1 MSDRTSQAFA
11 ARLEELSSVALRS
24 GAAAPAIAGL
34 LEAASLAAL
43 HAVAL
48 DLLCGAA
55 PVPVP
60 VPEVRNV
67 AADRPVMRLL
77 DAA

>member
-55 PVPVP
+55 RVP

>member
-1 MSDRTSQAFA
+1 MSDRIPQLLA

-24 GAAAPAIAGL
+24 GAAAPAIASL
-34 LEAASLAAL
+34 LESASVATL

-48 DLLCGAA
+48 DLLCGP
-55 PVPVP
+55 PVR
-60 VPEVRNV
+60 EVRALV
-67 AADRPVMRLL
+67 AERPVFMRLL